1 MYRKTLQSFYKDLV
15 INGICNGYCS
25 LVPTWKRLLLVFYF
39 ITLYSFKKFLRFN
52 PTFRSSISLIM
63 NIHILL
69 GINAIALKTPGC
81 HTNNLFVWEGFFL
94 WVYFFFYLCFFFKFS
109 SYMYIKL
116 CKEQTITTLYKTYH
130 E

>member
-1 MYRKTLQSFYKDLV
+1 MYLKTLQPFYKDLV
-15 INGICNGYCS
+15 INGICTGYCS

-39 ITLYSFKKFLRFN
+39 ITLYSLKKFLRFN
-52 PTFRSSISLIM
+52 PTFRISISLIM

-81 HTNNLFVWEGFFL
+81 HTNNLFVWEFFCGFI
-94 WVYFFFYLCFFFKFS
+94 FYLSFFFKFN

-116 CKEQTITTLYKTYH
+116 CKEQTITTLYKTYQ

>member
-15 INGICNGYCS
+15 INGICTRYCS

-39 ITLYSFKKFLRFN
+39 ITHYSLKKFLRFN
-52 PTFRSSISLIM
+52 PTFRISISLIM

-69 GINAIALKTPGC
+69 GINAIALKTPAC
-81 HTNNLFVWEGFFL
+81 HTNNFFVWEVFL

-116 CKEQTITTLYKTYH
+116 CKEQTITTLYKTYQ